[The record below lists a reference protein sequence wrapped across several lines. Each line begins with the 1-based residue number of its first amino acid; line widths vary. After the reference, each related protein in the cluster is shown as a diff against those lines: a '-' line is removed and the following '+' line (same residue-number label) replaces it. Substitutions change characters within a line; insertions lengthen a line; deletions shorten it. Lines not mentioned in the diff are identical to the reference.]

1 MYEGNSQ
8 NANFYYLPIYGD
20 ERLIIRQKLYRIN
33 YNIVFRLNN
42 G

>member
-20 ERLIIRQKLYRIN
+20 EMLIIGQKLYRIN